1 MQAPNTPKSKITALF
16 ALMMA
21 SIIFYFLKKIGVD
34 ILEINDHFYQ
44 SLTLC
49 IMIFFSNFFWK

>member
-21 SIIFYFLKKIGVD
+21 FLILFVFFGVD
-34 ILEINDHFYQ
+34 ILEINDHFY
-44 SLTLC
+44 
-49 IMIFFSNFFWK
+49 

>member
-16 ALMMA
+16 ALM
-21 SIIFYFLKKIGVD
+21 IVFLILFVFYFFGVD

-44 SLTLC
+44 SFDPIYYDFL
-49 IMIFFSNFFWK
+49 